1 MEQRLVTIRDIK
13 YEVQEMMIHNN
24 VECESVGEWVNMKK
38 QKLERYLELID

>member
-13 YEVQEMMIHNN
+13 YEVQEMMIDNN

-38 QKLERYLELID
+38 